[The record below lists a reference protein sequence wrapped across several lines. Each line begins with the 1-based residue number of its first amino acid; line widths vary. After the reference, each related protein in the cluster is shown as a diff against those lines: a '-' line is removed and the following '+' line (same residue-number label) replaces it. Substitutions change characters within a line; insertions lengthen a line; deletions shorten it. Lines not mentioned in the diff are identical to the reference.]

1 MSAFIDTREFER
13 YQEAVNLRFNL
24 VEYDVLRLT
33 YSRMETQ
40 EILRK
45 IARRDYSWSDKNEG
59 NQLIL
64 ALSVLGIMTVVQLAN
79 KFDLSAERV
88 RQIIAKE

>member
-1 MSAFIDTREFER
+1 MNDFIGRREFEE
-13 YQEAVNLRFNL
+13 YKATVNSRFNL
-24 VEYDVLRLT
+24 VEYEILRLN
-33 YSRMETQ
+33 YSRVETE

-45 IARRDYSWSDKNEG
+45 IDSWSDKNER

-79 KFDLSAERV
+79 KFDLSSERV
-88 RQIIAKE
+88 RQIIAKA

>member
-1 MSAFIDTREFER
+1 MSDFINRREFEE
-13 YQEAVNLRFNL
+13 YKSTVDARFNL
-24 VEYDVLRLT
+24 VEYEILRLN
-33 YSRMETQ
+33 YSRVETE

-45 IARRDYSWSDKNEG
+45 IARRDYSWSDKNER

-64 ALSVLGIMTVVQLAN
+64 ALSVLGIMTVVQMAN

-88 RQIIAKE
+88 REIIAKA